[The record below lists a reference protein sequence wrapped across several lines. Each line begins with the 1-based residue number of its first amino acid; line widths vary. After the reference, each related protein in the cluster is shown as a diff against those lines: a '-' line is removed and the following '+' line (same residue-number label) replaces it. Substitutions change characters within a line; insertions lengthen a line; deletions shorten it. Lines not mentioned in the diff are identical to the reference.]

1 MKILSIFVL
10 NPFFETQIL
19 QKLRSKEPI
28 YVNKSILLTPNSLLI
43 GILSLTTKI
52 DGPKLTLLRA
62 IRIQASYHTLF

>member
-1 MKILSIFVL
+1 M
-10 NPFFETQIL
+10 QIL

-52 DGPKLTLLRA
+52 DGQKLTQSGFSLYQQHLTNP
-62 IRIQASYHTLF
+62 ILEHIK